1 VTAALAHP
9 DMRVPI
15 ANSLARDA
23 RLAMGL
29 PRLDLAA
36 IASLTFEPPDEGRFP
51 CLGLARH
58 ALREGGARPTVL
70 NAANEVGVEA
80 FLAGR
85 IGFLDIARIV
95 EATCDAS
102 VSSHFPAPRSV
113 EEAISIDEDARRLA
127 RERLP
132 QATTSARRGGGTE

>member
-1 VTAALAHP
+1 
-9 DMRVPI
+9 
-15 ANSLARDA
+15 
-23 RLAMGL
+23 MGL

-51 CLGLARH
+51 CLALARH

-70 NAANEVGVEA
+70 NAANEIGVEA

-95 EATCDAS
+95 ESTCDAS
-102 VSSHFPAPRSV
+102 VSSEFPPPGSV
-113 EEAISIDEDARRLA
+113 EEAIAIDEDARRLA

-132 QATTSARRGGGTE
+132 RATQSAARGGGAE

>member
-1 VTAALAHP
+1 
-9 DMRVPI
+9 
-15 ANSLARDA
+15 
-23 RLAMGL
+23 
-29 PRLDLAA
+29 
-36 IASLTFEPPDEGRFP
+36 
-51 CLGLARH
+51 
-58 ALREGGARPTVL
+58 VL